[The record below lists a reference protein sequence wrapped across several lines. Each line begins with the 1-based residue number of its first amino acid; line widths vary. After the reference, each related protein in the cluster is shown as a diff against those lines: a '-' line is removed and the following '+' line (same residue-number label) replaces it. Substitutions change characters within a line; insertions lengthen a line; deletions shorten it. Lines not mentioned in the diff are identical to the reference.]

1 VKKLYL
7 FCLVGFLLAA
17 MAVEAG
23 AQSNT
28 IVRFRISY
36 GTKVLGN
43 LDVELFDQDKPVT
56 VSNFLAYVDSGRYKR
71 SFLHRLI
78 PGFII
83 QGGSG
88 EIVNPYSQALFQ
100 IVNRTMMGPPITN
113 EFNVGT
119 FRPNLFGTIAMAKRQ
134 NDTNSATSSWF
145 FNLADN
151 SANRTNAVENLD
163 QQNGGFTV
171 FGQVIGG
178 TNLLNTFNSLS
189 LGDGI
194 MNVADTFYA
203 FSCGGFTY
211 IYSDGEYSFFA
222 EGTEV
227 PVSFRGLFCVRYSDL
242 LVVDI
247 FRLNGDTSDTTPP
260 TVALTTP
267 ALNTT
272 ITNDSITVS
281 GTASDNV
288 GVDSVD
294 VILNHERLF
303 TFAGSANWSGTVTNI
318 QPGTNT
324 VTVVSLD
331 ASANESKPIFRNFF
345 YRVQRTLPLE
355 VQGQGT
361 VTGLTNGQTIDI
373 GRNYTLVAKPAPGYL
388 FKGWEGQFFIVTPSG
403 DPSEPTLIFYA
414 RTNTSIKAVF
424 VPNPFIPT
432 KGLYNGLFSENGTVH
447 NDRAGYVTVTVTDQG
462 TYSGKLT
469 VDGRPVPFKGLFQTD
484 GSSSLQLVRNGSN
497 DLFLRMNLDVTNSTC
512 QITGTVSILSGTWTV
527 PLVAELAWYNIKT
540 NPAPQAGLY
549 TLVIPGTSGS
559 ATEPHGDSYATLK
572 IDGNGKVTVTGAM
585 ADGSKLVHKTTISKN
600 GTIPLFGNLYS
611 GKGMAIGWL
620 DVVTGN
626 PSTDIVGDVGWVK
639 TAAAGGT
646 YYPAGFLI
654 MADVFGST
662 FVKPATS
669 TTRIV
674 DIPTGT
680 VAFTGGNLPSD
691 FSNDIIIAE
700 NSSVTT
706 TSPNKLTMALNKGNG
721 LMTGAAVH
729 PSGTPTIK
737 FKGVVLQKQ
746 ESGAGFFL
754 GTSESGRV
762 TLDGP

>member
-1 VKKLYL
+1 
-7 FCLVGFLLAA
+7 
-17 MAVEAG
+17 MAVEAS

-28 IVRFRISY
+28 IVRFRVSY
-36 GTKVLGN
+36 GMKVLGN
-43 LDVELFDQDKPVT
+43 IDVELFDQDKPVT
-56 VSNFLAYVDSGRYKR
+56 VANFLNYVDSGRYKR
-71 SFLHRLI
+71 TLLHRLI

-88 EIVNPYSQALFQ
+88 EIVNPYSHSLFQ
-100 IVNRTMMGPPITN
+100 IVNRTIMDPPITN

-119 FRPNLFGTIAMAKRQ
+119 FRPNLYGTIAMAKRE

-178 TNLLNTFNSLS
+178 TNLLKTFNSLS
-189 LGDGI
+189 QGDGI
-194 MNVADTFYA
+194 MNVADVFYA
-203 FSCGGFTY
+203 FSCGSFTY
-211 IYSDGEYSFFA
+211 VYADGGYTFFA
-222 EGTEV
+222 EGTDL
-227 PVSFRGLFCVRYSDL
+227 PVSFRGLFCVRYTDL

-247 FRLNGDTSDTTPP
+247 FRLNGGTSDTTPP
-260 TVALTTP
+260 TVTLAAPTV
-267 ALNTT
+267 NTT
-272 ITNDSITVS
+272 ITNNSIDVS

-303 TFAGSANWSGTVTNI
+303 TFAGAANWSGTVTNL
-318 QPGTNT
+318 QAGTNT
-324 VTVVSLD
+324 LTVVSLD
-331 ASANESKPIFRNFF
+331 ASANESKPVFRNFF
-345 YRVQRTLPLE
+345 YRVQRPLILD
-355 VQGQGT
+355 VVGQGT
-361 VTGLTNGQTIDI
+361 VTGLTNGQTIDLARI
-373 GRNYTLVAKPAPGYL
+373 YTLVAKPAPGYL
-388 FKGWEGQFFIVTPSG
+388 FTGWEGTNYVIATPSG
-403 DPSEPTLIFYA
+403 DPSETTLMFFA
-414 RTNTSIKAVF
+414 RTNPTIRAVF
-424 VPNPFIPT
+424 IANPFIPT
-432 KGLYNGLFSENGTVH
+432 KGTYNGLFSESGTVH
-447 NDRAGYVTVTVTDQG
+447 NDRAGYITTTVTDRG
-462 TYSGKLT
+462 TFSGKLT
-469 VDGRPVPFKGLFQTD
+469 IDGRPVPFSGLLQPD
-484 GSSSLQLVRNGSN
+484 GSSSLQLVRNGPD
-497 DLFLRMNLDVTNSTC
+497 DLFLRLNLDLTNSTC
-512 QITGTVSILSGTWTV
+512 QITGTVSILSGAWTV
-527 PLVAELAWYNIKT
+527 PLHADLVSYNIKT

-549 TLVIPGTSGS
+549 TLVMPGSSGS
-559 ATEPHGDSYATLK
+559 STEPQGDSYATLK
-572 IDGNGKVTVTGAM
+572 IDGNGKVSVVGAM
-585 ADGSKLVHKTTISKN
+585 ADGSKLAQKTTISKN
-600 GTIPLFGNLYS
+600 GTIPLFGNLYA

-620 DVVTGN
+620 DIVTGN

-654 MADVFGST
+654 LSDAYGST

-669 TTRIV
+669 TTRVV

-706 TSPNKLTMALNKGNG
+706 TSPNKLTLSLNKGNG
-721 LMTGAAVH
+721 LMTGTAVH

-762 TLDGP
+762 ALDGP